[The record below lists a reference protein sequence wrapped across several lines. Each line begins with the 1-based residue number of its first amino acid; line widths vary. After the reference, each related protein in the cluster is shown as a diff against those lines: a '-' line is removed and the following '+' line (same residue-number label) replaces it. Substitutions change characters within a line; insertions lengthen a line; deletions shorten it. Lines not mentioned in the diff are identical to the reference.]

1 MKKIIILFALLL
13 ATLLTSCGNP
23 NKSTETSQTTL
34 SNTDTNETTVETTQ
48 SIDESVSQPN
58 VVSLDSYT
66 ALGYEISVG
75 NEIDCDESKMYS
87 GERFGLET
95 ITNKENIASKSITLF
110 SRNISTNY
118 KRTIALKER
127 GYEIDEYS
135 YVVGATYA
143 FLSYRNDTDKIIEFD
158 ISPVN
163 DINYSSPVNPQ
174 STEAEYIAYAKKVLL
189 EITGQST
196 EGWNLKI
203 ESYHNSHGRT
213 YQFVNY
219 NDTSTVGH
227 YTFTFYKTI
236 GGFERYDKMYVKM
249 TNAGEVFAVNAI
261 NSDDAFAPYRDIK
274 INAEKVEEAIWST
287 FGSIKKN
294 AVQFESID
302 SAELVLND
310 DGLWVRAAVSY
321 QTDGGEYGGVIFV
334 IQVAEIENDAAVSS
348 GKVKLT
354 DKETVSAIETTT
366 E

>member
-1 MKKIIILFALLL
+1 MKKTIILSIVLLL
-13 ATLLTSCGNP
+13 AILLSSCG
-23 NKSTETSQTTL
+23 TS
-34 SNTDTNETTVETTQ
+34 NEPTDTSNDLQIEQTSEETTPMPKVT
-48 SIDESVSQPN
+48 
-58 VVSLDSYT
+58 SLNSYT

-75 NEIDCDESKMYS
+75 NEIDYNESKMYT
-87 GERFGLET
+87 GEKFGLET
-95 ITNKENIASKSITLF
+95 ITNKENIASKSINLF

-135 YVVGATYA
+135 YVVGANYA

-158 ISPVN
+158 ISPIN

-174 STEAEYIAYAKKVLL
+174 STESEYIEYAKKVLFD
-189 EITGQST
+189 ITGQST

-203 ESYHNSHGRT
+203 ESYHKSHGRT

-219 NDTSTVGH
+219 NDSSTVGQ

-236 GGFERYDKMYVKM
+236 GGFERHDKMYVKM
-249 TNAGEVFAVNAI
+249 TNAGEIFAVNAI
-261 NSDDAFAPYRDIK
+261 NSDAAFAPYSEIK

-294 AVQFESID
+294 SVQSKNID
-302 SAELVLND
+302 STELVLND

-334 IQVAEIENDAAVSS
+334 IQVAEIENDTEVSS
-348 GKVKLT
+348 GKAELT
-354 DKETVSAIETTT
+354 SKETASVINITAE
-366 E
+366 